1 MTTNVNIQAIQT
13 AAAAVLNNKSQ
24 VDNLKEQGKGHVTR
38 LAVAYLNALK
48 ENDQEALQFVENKV
62 WKKGDSQGEY
72 YAIRG
77 TFSKARTIHQAG
89 LDVTESDTF
98 GGVYEAAQKK
108 KKADEAVDE
117 KAQEKIAAKAY
128 CEANNMDMR
137 EFKSL
142 SLVKQIEKIAEG
154 QAILES
160 QSKADSPFTFD
171 EEMLLDGMLQLV
183 DIAPEMAEEIV
194 RQVSAKLA
202 SVTKAA

>member
-1 MTTNVNIQAIQT
+1 MENRNIQAIQT

-89 LDVTESDTF
+89 LDVTENDTF

-108 KKADEAVDE
+108 NKENLANDP
-117 KAQEKIAAKAY
+117 KAQEKLAAEAY
-128 CEANNMDMR
+128 RKANNMDMR
-137 EFKSL
+137 QFNALTLTEQMQA
-142 SLVKQIEKIAEG
+142 VTEG
-154 QAILES
+154 RAILES
-160 QSKADSPFTFD
+160 QTKADSPFTFD
-171 EEMLLDGMLQLV
+171 EDMLRDGMMQLV
-183 DIAPEMAEEIV
+183 DIAPELAQEIV
-194 RQVSAKLA
+194 NEVLAKLA
-202 SVTKAA
+202 SVAKAA